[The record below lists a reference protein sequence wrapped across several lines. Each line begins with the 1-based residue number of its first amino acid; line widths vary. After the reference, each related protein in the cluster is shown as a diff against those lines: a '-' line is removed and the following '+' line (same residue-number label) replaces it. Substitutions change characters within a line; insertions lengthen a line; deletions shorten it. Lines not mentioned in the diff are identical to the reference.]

1 MVVEAPEK
9 KERIL
14 IVEDERRIAEI
25 LTDYLRQNGFDVE
38 HQDRGDKIVEM
49 VRKNTPSLILLDV
62 MLPGGDGLEICKEI
76 RKFSAV
82 PIIIVSARI
91 DELDRLL
98 GLELGADDYICKPF
112 SPREVV
118 ARVKAVFR
126 RSRAT
131 SGAESETKLFKID
144 DEQGRITFNGTVL
157 DLTPTE
163 FRLLKLFVS
172 KPGRVFSRNQLLELC
187 YQQEQ
192 MVFDRVI
199 DSHVKN
205 VRKKLAKALPGQ
217 ELIHAVY
224 GVGYRYEAKT
234 GNE

>member
-1 MVVEAPEK
+1 MAEAQEK

-25 LTDYLRQNGFDVE
+25 LTDYLRQSGFEVE

-49 VRKNTPSLILLDV
+49 VRKQPPSLILLDV
-62 MLPGGDGLEICKEI
+62 MLPGGDGLEICREI
-76 RKFSAV
+76 RKFSAI

-118 ARVKAVFR
+118 SRVKAVLR
-126 RSRAT
+126 RSRAGA
-131 SGAESETKLFKID
+131 SAESENKLFAID
-144 DEQGRITFNGTVL
+144 DEQQRITVNGVIL

-192 MVFDRVI
+192 LVIDRVI

-224 GVGYRYEAKT
+224 GVGYRYETKPT
-234 GNE
+234 NE

>member
-1 MVVEAPEK
+1 
-9 KERIL
+9 
-14 IVEDERRIAEI
+14 
-25 LTDYLRQNGFDVE
+25 
-38 HQDRGDKIVEM
+38 
-49 VRKNTPSLILLDV
+49 
-62 MLPGGDGLEICKEI
+62 
-76 RKFSAV
+76 V

-131 SGAESETKLFKID
+131 TTSESETKLFHVD
-144 DEQGRITFNGTVL
+144 DDQGRITVNGIVL

-192 MVFDRVI
+192 LVFDRVI

-205 VRKKLAKALPGQ
+205 VRKKLSKALPGQ

-224 GVGYRYEAKT
+224 GVGYRYEAKPAT
-234 GNE
+234 E